1 MKKISILMLLTL
13 SIVIV
18 TSCSE
23 DPVVTPP
30 IEEPTDNVV
39 VSGALTENTTWT
51 ADLIYELASKV
62 VVEDGVTLTIEPG
75 TIIKGRTGSGSLATA
90 LLVARGGKIMANGT
104 AAKPIIF
111 TSIEDNIE
119 IGQLAGS
126 NLGEEDKDKWGGLI
140 ILGKAPISAE
150 NGDTEAQIEGIPPE
164 DSFGLYGGS
173 NATDNSGT
181 MTYVSI
187 RHGGAEIG
195 AGNEINGLTLGGVGN
210 GTTLDNIEIFAT
222 LDDGIEFFGGTVN
235 VSNLIISYQGD
246 DGVDIDQNYAG
257 TVDNFLVMHGGSG
270 TDEGLEID
278 GPEGETNKS
287 GLFTLKNG
295 TVSSL
300 GGVDAGT
307 PADLKSKAQGTIQNV
322 IFLSYAAGDDLLK
335 IRASYENDCADV
347 KIDAWEHLTN
357 ANSTVPLKIMT
368 SNFAGTK
375 VYTGSEA
382 TNGSECTLHANAQ
395 TDADAAAV
403 SDAGAAGANTATFA
417 NWTLASINGL
427 IQ

>member
-1 MKKISILMLLTL
+1 MKKISIYMLLAL
-13 SIVIV
+13 SFVAV
-18 TSCSE
+18 TSCEE
-23 DPVVTPP
+23 DPATPP
-30 IEEPTDNVV
+30 PTTLPSENVV

-51 ADLIYELASKV
+51 ADAIYELASKV
-62 VVEDGVTLTIEPG
+62 VVGDGVTLTIEPG

-111 TSIEDNIE
+111 TSINDNIE
-119 IGQLAGS
+119 VGQLSGS
-126 NLGEEDKDKWGGLI
+126 NLTEQDKNAWGGLI

-164 DSFGLYGGS
+164 DTFGLYGGTE
-173 NATDNSGT
+173 AADNSGT

-195 AGNEINGLTLGGVGN
+195 AGNEINGLTLGGVGG

-257 TVDNFLVMHGGSG
+257 TVDNFVVMHGGDEG

-295 TVSSL
+295 SVTSL
-300 GGVDAGT
+300 GGGDAGT
-307 PADLKSKAQGTIQNV
+307 PADLKSKAQGTIQDV
-322 IFLSYAAGDDLLK
+322 IFSGYAAGDDLLK
-335 IRASYENDCADV
+335 VRASYQNDCADV
-347 KIDAWEHLTN
+347 KADAWEHLTDV
-357 ANSTVPLKIMT
+357 NSTVPLKLMA
-368 SNFAGTK
+368 SKFVGTK
-375 VYTGSEA
+375 VYNGSEA
-382 TNGSECTLHANAQ
+382 LDGSACPLHANAQ
-395 TDADAAAV
+395 SDADAAAV
-403 SDAGAAGANTATFA
+403 SSDAAAGASTATFA
-417 NWTLASINGL
+417 DWTLASIIGL
-427 IQ
+427 I